1 MQDPQDLDLLA
12 HFVDCNKQGSENELA
27 RALNAAGAATIR
39 KGIERR
45 DAINDRLWGQISS

>member
-45 DAINDRLWGQISS
+45 DALNDRL

>member
-1 MQDPQDLDLLA
+1 MQDPQDLDLVV
-12 HFVDCNKQGSENELA
+12 HFVDCNKRQGSENELA

-45 DAINDRLWGQISS
+45 DALNDCL